1 MLGIAGVTTIHLG
14 SVSQQ
19 QRWQQQEATIMDTL
33 AGKLHKQNDPIK
45 RARAQYSAIKL
56 CHCVR
61 PRGMRSSAW
70 RLAAASCLCN
80 A

>member
-1 MLGIAGVTTIHLG
+1 MDEIREHAHHENRNHKEATIHLG

-45 RARAQYSAIKL
+45 RARA
-56 CHCVR
+56 
-61 PRGMRSSAW
+61 
-70 RLAAASCLCN
+70 
-80 A
+80 